1 MDEEEKNIST
11 LYWRN
16 EENIMSGWKD
26 LFREHILARG
36 EMYYYDGAVQE
47 LQKTEHGYHAVVEG
61 TEDYEVDIEME
72 DGQIYE
78 MYCTCPYAEDGNNCK
93 HMAAVLYEIEEQKEP
108 GRLTEESGSNQAE
121 EELEDIIGNIPETEL
136 RSFVKQLAGQDDEIR
151 NTLMTRY
158 VVRIDEKQMYR
169 LKQGVDQIV
178 WKYGDRSGFID
189 YRNAWDFT
197 CAMENYLEDKA
208 DTLMARNC
216 WRQAFDLTNY
226 VFKTIGNVDIDDSDG
241 GTSQIANTCYDKW
254 KEILENCTE
263 EVRNEMFTWF
273 TSHLSCDYV
282 LDYMEEY
289 MEDFLTYEF
298 RSREMLEKK
307 LEYLDEMIERQTAS
321 ADCGSTWS
329 ARYGFENNIIKRLEI
344 MKQLDYPEEE
354 IREYRRNH
362 WRFSAVR
369 ELEIQEDIER
379 GELDEAV
386 RILQESKELDSGY
399 PGLVARYSE
408 QLISIYEI
416 QSDEKAYKEEL
427 LYYVLECPRH
437 DLAHIRKLK
446 AVCTDTEWEQRRE
459 QILQSRNSYSVLYP
473 FMESEGMYEHMLE
486 CLKKED
492 FIFNV
497 DKYEKVMKEKFP
509 EQVRDMYIS
518 YVHKEAER
526 VSDRKRY
533 RELMQY
539 LKKIRRYPGGKEK
552 AAEIAENWRALYY
565 RRRAMM
571 DEMQKAGF

>member
-1 MDEEEKNIST
+1 
-11 LYWRN
+11 
-16 EENIMSGWKD
+16 
-26 LFREHILARG
+26 
-36 EMYYYDGAVQE
+36 
-47 LQKTEHGYHAVVEG
+47 
-61 TEDYEVDIEME
+61 
-72 DGQIYE
+72 
-78 MYCTCPYAEDGNNCK
+78 
-93 HMAAVLYEIEEQKEP
+93 
-108 GRLTEESGSNQAE
+108 
-121 EELEDIIGNIPETEL
+121 
-136 RSFVKQLAGQDDEIR
+136 
-151 NTLMTRY
+151 
-158 VVRIDEKQMYR
+158 
-169 LKQGVDQIV
+169 
-178 WKYGDRSGFID
+178 
-189 YRNAWDFT
+189 
-197 CAMENYLEDKA
+197 
-208 DTLMARNC
+208 MARNC

-307 LEYLDEMIERQTAS
+307 LEYLGEMLEKKMAYLDERIERQTS
-321 ADCGSTWS
+321 STDCGNTWS

-427 LYYVLECPRH
+427 LYYVLECPQH

-473 FMESEGMYEHMLE
+473 FMESEGMYERMLE

>member
-1 MDEEEKNIST
+1 
-11 LYWRN
+11 
-16 EENIMSGWKD
+16 
-26 LFREHILARG
+26 
-36 EMYYYDGAVQE
+36 
-47 LQKTEHGYHAVVEG
+47 
-61 TEDYEVDIEME
+61 
-72 DGQIYE
+72 
-78 MYCTCPYAEDGNNCK
+78 
-93 HMAAVLYEIEEQKEP
+93 
-108 GRLTEESGSNQAE
+108 
-121 EELEDIIGNIPETEL
+121 
-136 RSFVKQLAGQDDEIR
+136 
-151 NTLMTRY
+151 
-158 VVRIDEKQMYR
+158 
-169 LKQGVDQIV
+169 
-178 WKYGDRSGFID
+178 
-189 YRNAWDFT
+189 
-197 CAMENYLEDKA
+197 
-208 DTLMARNC
+208 MARNC

-386 RILQESKELDSGY
+386 RILQESKELDRGY

-416 QSDEKAYKEEL
+416 Q
-427 LYYVLECPRH
+427 
-437 DLAHIRKLK
+437 
-446 AVCTDTEWEQRRE
+446 
-459 QILQSRNSYSVLYP
+459 
-473 FMESEGMYEHMLE
+473 
-486 CLKKED
+486 
-492 FIFNV
+492 
-497 DKYEKVMKEKFP
+497 
-509 EQVRDMYIS
+509 
-518 YVHKEAER
+518 
-526 VSDRKRY
+526 
-533 RELMQY
+533 
-539 LKKIRRYPGGKEK
+539 
-552 AAEIAENWRALYY
+552 
-565 RRRAMM
+565 
-571 DEMQKAGF
+571 

>member
-1 MDEEEKNIST
+1 MIRTAAHRRSPTHVMTNGKKYWRIVPKKSETKCLHGLPVICHAIMFWITWKNI
-11 LYWRN
+11 
-16 EENIMSGWKD
+16 WK
-26 LFREHILARG
+26 
-36 EMYYYDGAVQE
+36 
-47 LQKTEHGYHAVVEG
+47 
-61 TEDYEVDIEME
+61 
-72 DGQIYE
+72 IY
-78 MYCTCPYAEDGNNCK
+78 
-93 HMAAVLYEIEEQKEP
+93 
-108 GRLTEESGSNQAE
+108 
-121 EELEDIIGNIPETEL
+121 
-136 RSFVKQLAGQDDEIR
+136 
-151 NTLMTRY
+151 
-158 VVRIDEKQMYR
+158 
-169 LKQGVDQIV
+169 
-178 WKYGDRSGFID
+178 
-189 YRNAWDFT
+189 
-197 CAMENYLEDKA
+197 
-208 DTLMARNC
+208 
-216 WRQAFDLTNY
+216 
-226 VFKTIGNVDIDDSDG
+226 
-241 GTSQIANTCYDKW
+241 
-254 KEILENCTE
+254 
-263 EVRNEMFTWF
+263 
-273 TSHLSCDYV
+273 
-282 LDYMEEY
+282 
-289 MEDFLTYEF
+289 
-298 RSREMLEKK
+298 
-307 LEYLDEMIERQTAS
+307 
-321 ADCGSTWS
+321 
-329 ARYGFENNIIKRLEI
+329 IIKRLEI

-386 RILQESKELDSGY
+386 RILQESKELDRGY

-427 LYYVLECPRH
+427 LYYVLECPQH

-473 FMESEGMYEHMLE
+473 FMESEGMYERMLE

>member
-121 EELEDIIGNIPETEL
+121 EE
-136 RSFVKQLAGQDDEIR
+136 
-151 NTLMTRY
+151 M
-158 VVRIDEKQMYR
+158 
-169 LKQGVDQIV
+169 
-178 WKYGDRSGFID
+178 
-189 YRNAWDFT
+189 
-197 CAMENYLEDKA
+197 EDKA

-226 VFKTIGNVDIDDSDG
+226 VFKTVGNVDIDDSDG

-289 MEDFLTYEF
+289 MED
-298 RSREMLEKK
+298 
-307 LEYLDEMIERQTAS
+307 
-321 ADCGSTWS
+321 
-329 ARYGFENNIIKRLEI
+329 
-344 MKQLDYPEEE
+344 
-354 IREYRRNH
+354 
-362 WRFSAVR
+362 
-369 ELEIQEDIER
+369 
-379 GELDEAV
+379 
-386 RILQESKELDSGY
+386 
-399 PGLVARYSE
+399 
-408 QLISIYEI
+408 
-416 QSDEKAYKEEL
+416 
-427 LYYVLECPRH
+427 LYY
-437 DLAHIRKLK
+437 
-446 AVCTDTEWEQRRE
+446 
-459 QILQSRNSYSVLYP
+459 
-473 FMESEGMYEHMLE
+473 
-486 CLKKED
+486 
-492 FIFNV
+492 
-497 DKYEKVMKEKFP
+497 
-509 EQVRDMYIS
+509 
-518 YVHKEAER
+518 
-526 VSDRKRY
+526 
-533 RELMQY
+533 
-539 LKKIRRYPGGKEK
+539 K
-552 AAEIAENWRALYY
+552 AA
-565 RRRAMM
+565 
-571 DEMQKAGF
+571 

>member
-1 MDEEEKNIST
+1 MNN
-11 LYWRN
+11 WR
-16 EENIMSGWKD
+16 D
-26 LFREHILARG
+26 LFQDHILARG
-36 EMYYYDGAVQE
+36 EMYYYDGAVLE
-47 LQKTEHGYHAVVEG
+47 LHKTEHGYRAVVEG
-61 TEDYEVDIEME
+61 TEDYEVEIEIE
-72 DGQIYE
+72 EGEVCE
-78 MYCTCPYAEDGNNCK
+78 MYCSCPYAEDGSHCK
-93 HMAAVLYEIEEQKEP
+93 HMAAVLYEIEEQD
-108 GRLTEESGSNQAE
+108 ESGLLSEDACLEQQE
-121 EELEDIIGNIPETEL
+121 KELEELIEKLSEREL
-136 RSFVKQLAGQDDEIR
+136 RAFVKKLARQDGGIR
-151 NTLMTRY
+151 SMLLTRY
-158 VVRIDEKQMYR
+158 AVEIDEKQMNR
-169 LKQGVDQIV
+169 LKQGVDRLV
-178 WKYGDRSGFID
+178 WEYSDGNGFID

-197 CAMENYLEDKA
+197 YAMECYLGDKV
-208 DTLMARNC
+208 DVLIERGC
-216 WRQAFDLTNY
+216 WRQAFELTNY
-226 VFKTIGNVDIDDSDG
+226 VFQIIGNIDMDDSDG
-241 GTSQIANTCYDKW
+241 GICQVANACYERW
-254 KEILENCTE
+254 EEILKNCSE
-263 EVRNEMFTWF
+263 DVRSEMFAWF

-282 LDYMEEY
+282 MDYLEEY
-289 MEDFLTYEF
+289 IEDFLMREF
-298 RSREMLEKK
+298 RDREMLEKK

-427 LYYVLECPRH
+427 LYYVLECPQH
-437 DLAHIRKLK
+437 DLAHIRKVK

-473 FMESEGMYEHMLE
+473 FMESEGMYERMLE